1 MSNLDYKKLRNELRK
16 KASETAKL
24 QKKCRKC
31 KINLSLICLIDSSN
45 SSSAET

>member
-31 KINLSLICLIDSSN
+31 KINLSHLSN
-45 SSSAET
+45 RFIEFF